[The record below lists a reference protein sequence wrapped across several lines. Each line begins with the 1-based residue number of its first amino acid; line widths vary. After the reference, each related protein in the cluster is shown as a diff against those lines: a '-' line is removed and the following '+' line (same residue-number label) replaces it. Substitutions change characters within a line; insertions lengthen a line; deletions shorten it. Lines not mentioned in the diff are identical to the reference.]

1 MRSMLHR
8 LTITV
13 CVLAT
18 AVVCV
23 DSAPGQS
30 IAIPTTL
37 DEFQSATALDVVP
50 IESEVEPIRT
60 AGFITP
66 APEAGSHCFP
76 EWRSEVLP
84 ADLMYRSYIANP
96 KDARLS
102 SRILHLSGEG
112 MLWALEAGARV
123 GVWRYGTPSGWRNP
137 YTGRPEGWQVDI
149 QGAAFPRLNFEHE
162 LDVDAVDF
170 KVGVPLTYSKGQ
182 WEAKV
187 GWYHLSSHV
196 GDEFLLRNPGFDR
209 LNYLRDAFVFG
220 GGYYPDPDLRLYSEL
235 EVAYNVDG
243 GSEPI
248 HLHLGFDWTPASV
261 NPELRKP
268 TPFLAVHGL
277 LREDV
282 DYGGGINIVTG
293 LQWRGP
299 HSDNL
304 FRAGIQYY
312 NGKSWQ
318 FSFYDDHEE
327 MLGLSL
333 WYDF

>member
-1 MRSMLHR
+1 MSHRWTIAVCFFAAAVAGTRSL
-8 LTITV
+8 
-13 CVLAT
+13 CAQEQ
-18 AVVCV
+18 
-23 DSAPGQS
+23 P
-30 IAIPTTL
+30 IPTTL
-37 DEFQSATALDVVP
+37 TTDQYLDVVP
-50 IESEVEPIRT
+50 PGVEDEPIRT

-66 APEAGSHCFP
+66 APEVGSHCFP

-112 MLWALEAGARV
+112 MLWSLEAGARV

-137 YTGRPEGWQVDI
+137 YTGRPEGWQLDI

-220 GGYYPDPDLRLYSEL
+220 GGYYPDPGLRIYSEL
-235 EVAYNVDG
+235 EVAYNNDG
-243 GSEPI
+243 GSDPL
-248 HLHLGFDWTPASV
+248 HLHLGFDWMPATV
-261 NPELRKP
+261 NTEVKKP

-277 LREDV
+277 LREEV
-282 DYGGGINIVTG
+282 NYGGGINIVTG

-299 HSDNL
+299 HSDRL

-318 FSFYDDHEE
+318 FSFHDNHEE
-327 MLGLSL
+327 LLGISL